1 MLGSFRTFARFSL
14 SRSLREREGWVQ
26 ELCRQSVGHA
36 VHETVLHHVVIGCR
50 QHRNLHLEQSIYP
63 LNIAR
68 QNTGGVSHIHFLGE
82 VHKSCLLWYMVANE
96 AL

>member
-26 ELCRQSVGHA
+26 ELYRQSVGHA
-36 VHETVLHHVVIGCR
+36 VHETVMHHVVIGR
-50 QHRNLHLEQSIYP
+50 SQHRNY
-63 LNIAR
+63 IAR
-68 QNTGGVSHIHFLGE
+68 QNIGRVGHTHYLE
-82 VHKSCLLWYMVANE
+82 ELYKLCLLWYMVANE

>member
-26 ELCRQSVGHA
+26 ELYRQSVGHA
-36 VHETVLHHVVIGCR
+36 VHETVMHHVVIGR
-50 QHRNLHLEQSIYP
+50 SQHRNLHLEQSIYP

-68 QNTGGVSHIHFLGE
+68 QNIGRVGHTHDLE
-82 VHKSCLLWYMVANE
+82 ELYKLCLLWYMVAKE
-96 AL
+96 AS